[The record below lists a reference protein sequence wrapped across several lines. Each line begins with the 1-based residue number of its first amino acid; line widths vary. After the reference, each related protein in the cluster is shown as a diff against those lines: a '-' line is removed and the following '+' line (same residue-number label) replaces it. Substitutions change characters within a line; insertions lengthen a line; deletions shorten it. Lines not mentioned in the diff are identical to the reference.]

1 MNSLNLFQWIALS
14 MLLALLVYELTLA
27 IGHRTHRGFW
37 VLRVSI
43 WIAAGLAI
51 YRPDL
56 LTRLARFVGIQRGA
70 DLVLYLAVLFFVGA
84 TLYLYARCLRLQKQ
98 ITQIVRHLAI
108 VESRDPERESTL

>member
-1 MNSLNLFQWIALS
+1 MNSLNLFQWISLS
-14 MLLALLVYELTLA
+14 LLLVLLIYEFALALR
-27 IGHRTHRGFW
+27 GHTRRGFW

-51 YRPDL
+51 YHPDL
-56 LTRLARFVGIQRGA
+56 TTRLARLVGIQRGA

-98 ITQIVRHLAI
+98 ITQIVRHLA
-108 VESRDPERESTL
+108 VNEPREPERG